1 MTKKMKLVSM
11 LLGAGLVG
19 SALVGAADKPAAD
32 KAAADKPAAE
42 KKSAAKKPG
51 AAEETFYVYENRG
64 SRMNHYIP
72 SGWMGDYGDLKMNQ
86 GWVKNSPN
94 GQPKEQAKK
103 AGGESANAAPAAAED
118 TCIQIKYTAERKQ
131 GNGWAGIYWQ
141 HPANNWG
148 DKRGGF
154 DLSAYSKV
162 TFEARGENG
171 DEQIDKFF
179 IGGITGQTEEGDSD
193 EASISPV
200 TLTKEWKTYEISLKG
215 LDMSHII
222 GGFGFAANADSN
234 PNGFTLYLDNI
245 KLTK

>member
-1 MTKKMKLVSM
+1 MEELIMKKKTLLSAVM
-11 LLGAGLVG
+11 LGAVLLATGVI
-19 SALVGAADKPAAD
+19 AADKPAA
-32 KAAADKPAAE
+32 KKGAPGTKPA
-42 KKSAAKKPG
+42 G
-51 AAEETFYVYENRG
+51 AAEDTFYIFADRG
-64 SRMNHYIP
+64 SRLNHYIP

-86 GWVKNSPN
+86 GWVKGNAP
-94 GQPKEQAKK
+94 AKK
-103 AGGESANAAPAAAED
+103 AAKEGDAAAGPAED

-131 GNGWAGIYWQ
+131 GNGWSGIYWQ

-154 DLSAYSKV
+154 DLSAYSKMS
-162 TFEARGENG
+162 FEARGEQG
-171 DEQIDKFF
+171 GEVIDKFF

-200 TLTKEWKTYEISLKG
+200 TLTKDWKKYEISLKG

-222 GGFGFAANADSN
+222 GGFGFAANADAN

-245 KLTK
+245 KLEK